1 MIHLLINGTD
11 KIRQHRLKPITADE
25 TSEQEPDIFL
35 RMLIIIGNFLR
46 LIVFSNCFKRKAPH
60 RDKMII
66 EEGARTIG
74 MFIPH
79 GPVVLTLDML
89 FIYSPRHCYK

>member
-1 MIHLLINGTD
+1 MILL
-11 KIRQHRLKPITADE
+11 
-25 TSEQEPDIFL
+25 L
-35 RMLIIIGNFLR
+35 RMLNIIGNFLR
-46 LIVFSNCFKRKAPH
+46 LIVFSNSFKRKAPH

-66 EEGARTIG
+66 EEGARTVG
-74 MFIPH
+74 MLMSGLFKRPH

>member
-60 RDKMII
+60 RDKMIDLS
-66 EEGARTIG
+66 ARRPWQTVHNAKRNRV
-74 MFIPH
+74 F
-79 GPVVLTLDML
+79 
-89 FIYSPRHCYK
+89 FKN

>member
-66 EEGARTIG
+66 EEGARTVG
-74 MFIPH
+74 MLMSGFFIRPH
-79 GPVVLTLDML
+79 GPVVLL
-89 FIYSPRHCYK
+89 